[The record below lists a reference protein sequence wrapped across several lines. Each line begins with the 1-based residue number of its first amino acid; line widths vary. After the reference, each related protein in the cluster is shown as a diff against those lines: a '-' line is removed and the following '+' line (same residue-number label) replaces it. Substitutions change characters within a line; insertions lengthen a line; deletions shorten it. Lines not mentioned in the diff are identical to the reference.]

1 MNNKKWLVYLVRC
14 SDKSLYCGISNDIK
28 RRLIEHNSGKGAK
41 YTRARRPVELVDISP
56 EMTKSEALKLE
67 YRIKQLPAN
76 KKISKLTRKEN
87 GMAIL
92 KKDLQAL
99 NKGIQALGKTIDKLI
114 AAVEKGETKKVAK
127 KTTAKPI
134 KAKTTKKSPTPA
146 QKAPA
151 KKKPAQLTA
160 IDQVLEIIN
169 GSKNGVNTATLMEKT
184 GFDQRKIWS
193 IINRASKAGK
203 IKRTGRGIYIGA

>member
-1 MNNKKWLVYLVRC
+1 MNNKNWLVYLIRC
-14 SDKSLYCGISNDIK
+14 SDNSLYCGVTNNFK
-28 RRLIEHNSGKGAK
+28 NRLIEHNSGKGAK
-41 YTRARRPVELVDISP
+41 YTRSRRPVELVGISP

-76 KKISKLTRKEN
+76 KKISKLKGKEN
-87 GMAIL
+87 EMTIL

-99 NKGIQALGKTIDKLI
+99 NKDIQALGKTIDKLI
-114 AAVEKGETKKVAK
+114 AVVEKGETTKVAK
-127 KTTAKPI
+127 KTTVKPI
-134 KAKTTKKSPTPA
+134 KAKTTKRSPA

-151 KKKPAQLTA
+151 RKKTAQPTA
-160 IDQVLEIIN
+160 TDQVIGIIN
-169 GSKNGVNTATLMEKT
+169 GAKNGVNTATLMKKT

-203 IKRTGRGIYIGA
+203 IKRAGRGVYVGA